1 MASTVVPVNT
11 MTEMT
16 DQWQETSPGVWQR
29 KACPMECWMRMRSR
43 MDTSD
48 KMHLTLSVTI
58 RLQLAI
64 HPMQFADDLLRAWKT
79 IRRDHGTLASL
90 LDRVNKTWM
99 YIAPNDAEIDI
110 WISETFKIVN
120 EPMTATAVR
129 EMIPRLKRPTLYFLI
144 ASNEIVLK
152 APPTHIDHKG
162 ILLLAGLLLRHATNP
177 NKTEPVFKSIKLSPP
192 YHKTTCRPAN
202 TYSDT
207 KKAVKEMKRYCGD
220 LLSMALP
227 TKIWEFDWPW
237 YKPTETKS
245 CTTSLSEVQT
255 KTMLRLI
262 DQESFRYHHAV
273 HAAIACATKKLNI
286 NVDSDKYTGVVYSDA
301 RGPYCLT
308 GHPAAFFSR
317 AWFPSIQV
325 TDFKSV
331 MRQFK
336 HDYQMIMLNPVLSN
350 VVDEMV
356 GISISRDQQAE
367 FCTAEAL
374 LINLG
379 RLDRFMPNPGCEV
392 KVAELDFH
400 CEVLTPAINVFVFIQ
415 QNQLTLKACYNNTYH
430 SEAMVAR
437 FLEMVMEELHK
448 GFNLPMYLWAE

>member
-1 MASTVVPVNT
+1 M
-11 MTEMT
+11 
-16 DQWQETSPGVWQR
+16 
-29 KACPMECWMRMRSR
+29 
-43 MDTSD
+43 
-48 KMHLTLSVTI
+48 
-58 RLQLAI
+58 
-64 HPMQFADDLLRAWKT
+64 
-79 IRRDHGTLASL
+79 
-90 LDRVNKTWM
+90 
-99 YIAPNDAEIDI
+99 
-110 WISETFKIVN
+110 
-120 EPMTATAVR
+120 
-129 EMIPRLKRPTLYFLI
+129 
-144 ASNEIVLK
+144 
-152 APPTHIDHKG
+152 
-162 ILLLAGLLLRHATNP
+162 
-177 NKTEPVFKSIKLSPP
+177 
-192 YHKTTCRPAN
+192 
-202 TYSDT
+202 
-207 KKAVKEMKRYCGD
+207 
-220 LLSMALP
+220 
-227 TKIWEFDWPW
+227 
-237 YKPTETKS
+237 
-245 CTTSLSEVQT
+245 
-255 KTMLRLI
+255 
-262 DQESFRYHHAV
+262 
-273 HAAIACATKKLNI
+273 
-286 NVDSDKYTGVVYSDA
+286 
-301 RGPYCLT
+301 
-308 GHPAAFFSR
+308 
-317 AWFPSIQV
+317 